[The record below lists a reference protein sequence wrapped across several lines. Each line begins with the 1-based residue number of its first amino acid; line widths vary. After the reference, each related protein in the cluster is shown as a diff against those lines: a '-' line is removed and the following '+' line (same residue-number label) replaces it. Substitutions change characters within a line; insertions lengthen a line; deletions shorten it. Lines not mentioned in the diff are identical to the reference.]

1 MVAVRKSHQISVGS
15 FEQWL
20 SDLQLSNDK
29 NNAIS
34 TLWLKVSPIYL
45 GNDELSNN
53 TQDKKTR
60 GNTSHGITSQDKKSL
75 DESLTNENLL
85 ANAMEMVE
93 ILAAL
98 NLDADSLSAAF
109 LTPLLDKK
117 IVTMEYVQDNFSKN
131 VLMLCK
137 GVDQMAA
144 IKALRQQHGDIQT
157 PQNVDN
163 IRKMLLAMVD
173 DVRAVVIKLAERLC
187 DLRDKK
193 NSDEETRVLTAK
205 ESANIYAPLAN
216 RLGIGQLKWELED
229 ISFRYL
235 HPQVYKKIAKL
246 LDETRLE
253 RERYMLEFVSN
264 LNEQL
269 QALKIKGQ
277 VYGRPKHIYSIWKK
291 MKQKSLDFE
300 QLFDVRAVRIV
311 VDEVQ
316 DCYSSLGIVHTQWQ
330 HLAKEFSDYV
340 ATPKTNGY
348 QSIHTVVLGPEGK
361 SIEVQIRT
369 KQMDDDAELGVAA
382 HWRYKEG
389 SASGKSN
396 SFDDKIGW
404 LRKILQWQDDVSESG
419 ELLDELRSQVFEDRI
434 YVFTP
439 SGDVIDLPMG
449 STPLDFAYYI
459 HSNVGHCC
467 IGAKVFG
474 KIVPFTH
481 KLQTGDQVDILTSK
495 QPNPSR
501 DWLNPN
507 LNYIYSSRARA
518 KVQHFFKSLDRDKYL
533 ALGKE
538 AFDAELAKYDLTG
551 IDLTAA
557 AKRFNMKTIDDL
569 YAAIGTGNARL
580 QQVINYFLQLDSKFK
595 PEPEI
600 DPQSLVSQNSANKKA
615 AVENDKGITV
625 SGVGNLLTH
634 MAKCCQ
640 PVPGDSISGF
650 ITQGRGISV
659 HRQDCEQL
667 ASALNLQPERIVEVQ
682 WGDDQ
687 KQSYQA
693 SIHIIGSDRQGLL
706 RDISTIIANERVSI
720 IGMESNTNKAR
731 QITSMNIKLEVPNN
745 EMLSRVLEKIQQLD
759 DVTQVKRL

>member
-1 MVAVRKSHQISVGS
+1 MVSVRKSHQVVSVD
-15 FEQWL
+15 FKHWLTEQAL
-20 SDLQLSNDK
+20 SEIKQQAL
-29 NNAIS
+29 
-34 TLWLKVSPIYL
+34 
-45 GNDELSNN
+45 
-53 TQDKKTR
+53 
-60 GNTSHGITSQDKKSL
+60 
-75 DESLTNENLL
+75 ENLWEKVAPFFQQQEVSL
-85 ANAMEMVE
+85 LKSMEMVE
-93 ILAAL
+93 ILSSL
-98 NLDADSLSAAF
+98 NLDADSLLAAF
-109 LTPLLDKK
+109 LTPLLEGKLITNDFVEEHFSKE
-117 IVTMEYVQDNFSKN
+117 VTM
-131 VLMLCK
+131 LCQ
-137 GVDQMAA
+137 GVEKMAA
-144 IKALRQQHGDIQT
+144 IKGLRQQSSTG
-157 PQNVDN
+157 NVDN
-163 IRKMLLAMVD
+163 IRRMLLAMVE

-187 DLRDKK
+187 DLREQK
-193 NSDEETRVLTAK
+193 NNDEESRVLAAK

-253 RERYMLEFVSN
+253 REQYMSDFVGS
-264 LNEQL
+264 LNQQL
-269 QALKIKGQ
+269 HALQVNGA

-291 MKQKSLDFE
+291 MQQKSLDFE
-300 QLFDVRAVRIV
+300 QLFDVRAVRV
-311 VDEVQ
+311 VVEKVQ
-316 DCYSSLGIVHTQWQ
+316 DCYSALGVVHTQWQ

-340 ATPKTNGY
+340 ATPKPNGY

-369 KQMDDDAELGVAA
+369 QQMDDDAELGVAA

-389 SASGKSN
+389 SSSNFSSKKASGKSN

-404 LRKILQWQDDVSESG
+404 LRKILQWQDDVTESG

-481 KLQTGDQVDILTSK
+481 QLKTGDQVEVLTSK
-495 QPNPSR
+495 QANPSR

-518 KVQHFFKSLDRDKYL
+518 KVQHFFKLQDRDKHL
-533 ALGKE
+533 AQGKE
-538 AFDAELAKYDLTG
+538 LLDTELAKLNYLTINQG
-551 IDLTAA
+551 LLKDAA
-557 AKRFNMKTIDDL
+557 IRFNVKTVDDL
-569 YAAIGTGNARL
+569 YAAIGSGNARL
-580 QQVINYFLQLDSKFK
+580 QQVINYFKQIEDKLSPAPELDL
-595 PEPEI
+595 
-600 DPQSLVSQNSANKKA
+600 QSLVRESHVGKNTTGDN
-615 AVENDKGITV
+615 NGITV

-634 MAKCCQ
+634 MAKCCS
-640 PVPGDSISGF
+640 PVPGDIISGF

-667 ASALNLQPERIVEVQ
+667 ANVLHQQPERLVEVQ
-682 WGDDQ
+682 WGLND

-693 SIHIIGSDRQGLL
+693 STQIIASDRQGLF
-706 RDISTIIANERVSI
+706 RDISTIIANEKVSI
-720 IGMESNTNKAR
+720 IDIESHTDSAK
-731 QITSMNIKLEVPNN
+731 QMMIMNIKLEVTSS
-745 EMLSRVLEKIQQLD
+745 ELLTRVLTKLRQLD
-759 DVTQVKRL
+759 DVVEVKRL

>member
-1 MVAVRKSHQISVGS
+1 MVSVRKSHQITGQS
-15 FEQWL
+15 FEQRL
-20 SDLQLSNDK
+20 TGL
-29 NNAIS
+29 
-34 TLWLKVSPIYL
+34 
-45 GNDELSNN
+45 
-53 TQDKKTR
+53 
-60 GNTSHGITSQDKKSL
+60 
-75 DESLTNENLL
+75 SLTDVK
-85 ANAMEMVE
+85 ANALSALWVQVSHCYQHETAQKLALLNKSMEMVE
-93 ILAAL
+93 ILSGL
-98 NLDADSLSAAF
+98 NLDTDSLVAAF
-109 LTPLLDKK
+109 ISPLLAHDIIK
-117 IVTMEYVQDNFSKN
+117 IEYVKEHFSKDI
-131 VLMLCK
+131 LMLCQ
-137 GVDQMAA
+137 GVEQMAA
-144 IKALRQQHGDIQT
+144 IKALRQQSSQSTGQA
-157 PQNVDN
+157 PQNIDN
-163 IRKMLLAMVD
+163 IRRMLLAMVD

-193 NSDEETRVLTAK
+193 NSDEETRVLAAK

-253 RERYMLEFVSN
+253 REQYMASFVGHLSN
-264 LNEQL
+264 ELDDLAINGE
-269 QALKIKGQ
+269 

-291 MKQKSLDFE
+291 MQQKSLGFE
-300 QLFDVRAVRIV
+300 ELFDVRAVRV
-311 VDEVQ
+311 VVEKVQ
-316 DCYSSLGIVHTQWQ
+316 DCYSALGIVHTQWP
-330 HLAKEFSDYV
+330 HIAKEFSDYV

-348 QSIHTVVLGPEGK
+348 QSIHTVVLGPQGK
-361 SIEVQIRT
+361 SVEVQIRT

-389 SASGKSN
+389 NASGKSN

-419 ELLDELRSQVFEDRI
+419 EILDELRSQVFEDRI

-449 STPLDFAYYI
+449 ATPLDFAYYI

-481 KLQTGDQVDILTSK
+481 QLQTGDQVEILTSK
-495 QPNPSR
+495 EPNPSR

-518 KVQHFFKSLDRDKYL
+518 KVQHFFKLLDRDKYI
-533 ALGKE
+533 AQGKE
-538 AFDAELAKYDLTG
+538 LFDSEIAKHDLDA
-551 IDLTAA
+551 IDMLGA
-557 AKRFNMKTIDDL
+557 AKRFNMKAIDDL

-580 QQVINYFLQLDSKFK
+580 QQVINHFTQLDSKLK
-595 PEPEI
+595 PQAEI
-600 DPQSLVSQNSANKKA
+600 DPQSLVKQSPVNKSLA
-615 AVENDKGITV
+615 QEDDGITV

-640 PVPGDSISGF
+640 PVPGDTISGF

-667 ASALNLQPERIVEVQ
+667 ANALNLQPERLVEVQ
-682 WGDDQ
+682 WGSEH
-687 KQSYQA
+687 KHSYQA
-693 SIHIIGSDRQGLL
+693 TVQIIGSDRQGLL

-720 IGMESNTNKAR
+720 VGMDSNTDKAK
-731 QITSMNIKLEVPNN
+731 QTVSMNLKLEVSSS
-745 EMLSRVLEKIQQLD
+745 ELLARVLDKLRQLD
-759 DVTQVKRL
+759 DVTQVRRL